1 MHADQYSERNNIGL
15 KFSINKLYFHNL
27 SNNWTDFHETIHK
40 TSLYE
45 KSYTKPSQSNVH
57 LVKISWGNTKN
68 TGKMCV
74 FLLQNLLK
82 EDCSSAVG
90 GVLVRFEQY

>member
-68 TGKMCV
+68 TGKCV
-74 FLLQNLLK
+74 YFCCKICLRKIVHQLL
-82 EDCSSAVG
+82 AA
-90 GVLVRFEQY
+90 Y